1 MKQLAVFA
9 AGLLFA
15 LGLGISGMT
24 LPQKVI
30 GFLDFAGDWDPSLAF
45 VMASSAGIF
54 LLLHRAVLRRPSP
67 LFDAKFHVPSRTDI
81 DVPLIFGAVLFGV
94 GWGMVGFC
102 PGPAVTALVSGQ
114 TQVWI
119 FFVAMIGGMYA
130 EGTTLT
136 HTSRILAEQADA
148 ADASDG

>member
-1 MKQLAVFA
+1 MNQLAVFA

-30 GFLDFAGDWDPSLAF
+30 GFLNFAGDWDPSLAL
-45 VMASSAGIF
+45 VMASSAGVF
-54 LLLHRAVLRRPSP
+54 LVLHRSVLRRRAP
-67 LFDAKFHVPSRTDI
+67 LFDTEFHVPTRTDI
-81 DVPLIFGAVLFGV
+81 DGPLIVGAVLFGI

-114 TQVWI
+114 TQVWV
-119 FFVAMIGGMYA
+119 FFMAMVLGMYA
-130 EGTTLT
+130 EGTL
-136 HTSRILAEQADA
+136 SVSNRILAARGDA
-148 ADASDG
+148 VDG

>member
-1 MKQLAVFA
+1 MAHVAVFA

-30 GFLDFAGDWDPSLAF
+30 DFLDFAGGDWDPSLAL
-45 VMASSAGIF
+45 VMVSSAGVF
-54 LLLHRAVLRRPSP
+54 LLLHRWVLRRPAP
-67 LFDAKFHVPSRTDI
+67 YFDTEFHVPSRTDI
-81 DVPLIFGAVLFGV
+81 DAPLVFGSALFGI

-102 PGPAVTALVSGQ
+102 PGPALTALVAGQ

-119 FFVAMIGGMYA
+119 FFVAMIAGMYA
-130 EGTTLT
+130 EGTLNV
-136 HTSRILAEQADA
+136 SNRILTEHGDA
-148 ADASDG
+148 VDG

>member
-1 MKQLAVFA
+1 MSHLAVFA

-30 GFLDFAGDWDPSLAF
+30 GFLDFASDWDPSLAL
-45 VMASSAGIF
+45 VMVFSAGVF
-54 LLLHRAVLRRPSP
+54 LLLHRTVLRRPAP
-67 LFDAKFHVPSRTDI
+67 LFDSEFHVPSRTDI
-81 DVPLIFGAVLFGV
+81 DAPLVVGSTLFGI

-102 PGPAVTALVSGQ
+102 PGPALTALVSGQ

-119 FFVAMIGGMYA
+119 FFTAMITGMYA
-130 EGTTLT
+130 EGTLNV
-136 HTSRILAEQADA
+136 SNRILSERGDA
-148 ADASDG
+148 VDG

>member
-1 MKQLAVFA
+1 MNQLAVFA

-30 GFLDFAGDWDPSLAF
+30 GFLNFAGDWDPSLAL
-45 VMASSAGIF
+45 VMASSAGVF
-54 LLLHRAVLRRPSP
+54 LVLHRSVLRRRTP
-67 LFDAKFHVPSRTDI
+67 LFDTEFHVPTRTDI
-81 DVPLIFGAVLFGV
+81 DGPLIVGAVLFGI

-114 TQVWI
+114 TQVWV
-119 FFVAMIGGMYA
+119 FFMAMVVGMYA
-130 EGTTLT
+130 EGTL
-136 HTSRILAEQADA
+136 SVSNRILAARGDA
-148 ADASDG
+148 VDG

>member
-1 MKQLAVFA
+1 MQYLAVFFS
-9 AGLLFA
+9 GLLFA

-30 GFLDFAGDWDPSLAF
+30 GFLDFAGDWDPSLAL

-54 LLLHRAVLRRPSP
+54 LLLHRLVLRRPSP
-67 LFDAKFHVPSRTDI
+67 LFDTEFHVPTRTDI
-81 DVPLIFGAVLFGV
+81 DASLVSGSVLFGI

-102 PGPAVTALVSGQ
+102 PGPALTALVSGQ

-119 FFVAMIGGMYA
+119 FAVAMFTGMYA
-130 EGTTLT
+130 EGTLNV
-136 HTSRILAEQADA
+136 SNRIFTERGDA
-148 ADASDG
+148 VDG

>member
-1 MKQLAVFA
+1 MKHVAVFA

-30 GFLDFAGDWDPSLAF
+30 GFLDFAGDDWDPSLAL
-45 VMASSAGIF
+45 VMAFSAGVF
-54 LLLHRAVLRRPSP
+54 LLLHRRVLRRPTP
-67 LFDAKFHVPSRTDI
+67 LFDTEFHIPDRRDI
-81 DVPLIFGAVLFGV
+81 DAPLVFGSALFGV

-102 PGPAVTALVSGQ
+102 PGPALTALAAGH

-119 FFVAMIGGMYA
+119 FFVAMVAGMYA
-130 EGTTLT
+130 EGTL
-136 HTSRILAEQADA
+136 SVSNRILSRRGEAV
-148 ADASDG
+148 DG